1 MSVFV
6 LTDLK
11 VFTDPTAPP
20 IKKLLMEQY
29 QFVVEAMLMQIS
41 HQVTVPPQAKIASS
55 ACCGVLWLACRAL
68 EWMKANG
75 H

>member
-1 MSVFV
+1 
-6 LTDLK
+6 
-11 VFTDPTAPP
+11 
-20 IKKLLMEQY
+20 
-29 QFVVEAMLMQIS
+29 MQIS